1 MKRKKRILWLGFDR
15 ALSHDLGK
23 QVLILLGMLFVIFC
37 LSFVLL
43 NISGGDWKAYCNENH
58 LNKFFFPL
66 YLLIDGN
73 TFHDLYSLA
82 NVGGWTLFL
91 SSLIYVAGVIV
102 FTGMIIAA
110 MTNMI
115 ARRVERHRDGLIHYL
130 KSGHYV
136 IMGYDEMVPSIITE
150 IFTRNPNADV
160 LLLTAVDAK
169 IIHERLLKS
178 VARKQMNQIF
188 INYGQRSA
196 KEYYKDI
203 HLESASEI
211 FIVGKRSLP
220 AHDAVNVECVDGICD
235 YLKDIRSDQKPK
247 RITCV
252 FEDLDT
258 YAAFKTSEIFQEVRE
273 LGMEFVPYNFYA
285 GWAKQ
290 VFFSQSYKEKRNPL
304 ESIAY
309 PSIYGKGITPED
321 NKKVHLVFVGT
332 TNFAVSFAMEAA
344 HLLHFPNFI
353 DDNGRRT
360 RITFIDLNADKERDL
375 FVTRNRHYFE
385 VQSYYY
391 RDYTDLKVDTPNKTL
406 LSKDFDIHDFLDVE
420 FEFIKGDVFSQEVQD
435 EISQWAADENQ
446 YLSIFLAMADQRN
459 NFIMGMNMPDEVY
472 DHGVPVFIRQD
483 RADNFVTNLRKVD
496 QQKQKYAYMKA
507 GKLKEEDRKGRYANL
522 YPFGMDDMAY
532 CSEEKALRMA
542 KLINYLYNK
551 ADYTT
556 YRFPDGLILDITS
569 ETEIWQ
575 EAEKF
580 WRTLSVAHK
589 WSNLYC
595 AYSIPCKLASLRAMR
610 GLESDDTSHDTDALT
625 DKEIRVIAAV
635 EHNRWNVEKLLMGYR
650 KAKPNEDKYSCSD
663 NPDFADKLS
672 KNKKLF
678 IHHDLR
684 PFKDLDIVKQIDFEM
699 ARCLPWIVRV
709 GEIGDRR

>member
-1 MKRKKRILWLGFDR
+1 MKNKKRTLWLGFDR

-43 NISGGDWKAYCNENH
+43 NISSGDWKAYCNENH

-73 TFHDLYSLA
+73 TFHDLYSKGY
-82 NVGGWTLFL
+82 VRGWTLIL

-150 IFTRNPNADV
+150 IFNRNPNADV

-178 VARKQMNQIF
+178 VARKQMDQIF
-188 INYGQRSA
+188 INYGQRTA

-203 HLESASEI
+203 YLEAASEI

-220 AHDAVNVECVDGICD
+220 AHDAINVECVDSICD
-235 YLKDIRSDQKPK
+235 YLKEIGGNLRPK

-290 VFFSQSYKEKRNPL
+290 VFFSQSYKEKRNPS
-304 ESIAY
+304 EAIAY

-321 NKKVHLVFVGT
+321 KNNVHLVFVGT

-344 HLLHFPNFI
+344 HMLHFPNFK

-375 FVTRNRHYFE
+375 FVTRNRHYFDI
-385 VQSYYY
+385 QSYYY
-391 RDYTDLKVDTPNKTL
+391 RDYTDLKVNEPNKTL

-420 FEFIKGDVFSQEVQD
+420 FEFIKGDVFSQEVQN

-472 DHGVPVFIRQD
+472 DHGVPVFVRQD

-496 QQKQKYAYMKA
+496 QNKQKYAFLKD
-507 GKLKEEDRKGRYANL
+507 GKLKVEDRKGRYANL

-556 YRFPDGLILDITS
+556 YRFPDSLILDITS
-569 ETEIWQ
+569 EKEIWQ
-575 EAEKF
+575 DAEKF
-580 WRTLSVAHK
+580 WKTLSVAHK

-595 AYSIPCKLASLRAMR
+595 SYSIPCKLASLRAMR
-610 GLESDDTSHDTDALT
+610 GLEPDDTSHDLDALT
-625 DKEIRVIAAV
+625 DEEIREIATV

-650 KAKPNEDKYSCSD
+650 KAHPKEDKYEKSPEDAS
-663 NPDFADKLS
+663 KLK
-672 KNKKLF
+672 KNKNLF
-678 IHHDLR
+678 IHHDIR
-684 PFKDLDIVKQIDFEM
+684 PFDKLDAIKQMDFEI

-709 GEIGDRR
+709 GMQNG

>member
-150 IFTRNPNADV
+150 IFNRNPNADV

-178 VARKQMNQIF
+178 VARKQMDQIF
-188 INYGQRSA
+188 INYGQRTA

-203 HLESASEI
+203 YLESASEI

-220 AHDAVNVECVDGICD
+220 AHDAINVECVDSICD
-235 YLKDIRSDQKPK
+235 YLKEIGGNQRPK

-290 VFFSQSYKEKRNPL
+290 VFFSQSYKEKRNPS
-304 ESIAY
+304 EAIAY

-321 NKKVHLVFVGT
+321 KKNVHLVFVGT

-344 HLLHFPNFI
+344 HMLHFPNFK

-375 FVTRNRHYFE
+375 FVTRNRHYFDI
-385 VQSYYY
+385 QSYYY
-391 RDYTDLKVDTPNKTL
+391 RDYTDLKVNEPNNTL

-435 EISQWAADENQ
+435 EIRQWAADENQ

-472 DHGVPVFIRQD
+472 DHRIPVFVRQD

-496 QQKQKYAYMKA
+496 QNKQKYAFMKD
-507 GKLKEEDRKGRYANL
+507 GELKEEDRKGRYANL

>member
-1 MKRKKRILWLGFDR
+1 MKNKKRTLWLGFDR

-23 QVLILLGMLFVIFC
+23 QVLILLGMLFAIFC

-43 NISGGDWKAYCNENH
+43 NISGGDWKAYCNKYQ

-73 TFHDLYSLA
+73 TFHDLYSQGY
-82 NVGGWTLFL
+82 VRGWPLIL

-150 IFTRNPNADV
+150 IFNRNPNADV

-178 VARKQMNQIF
+178 VARKQMDQIF
-188 INYGQRSA
+188 INYGQRTA

-203 HLESASEI
+203 YLESASEI

-220 AHDAVNVECVDGICD
+220 AHDAINVECVDSICD
-235 YLKDIRSDQKPK
+235 YLKEIGGNQRPK

-290 VFFSQSYKEKRNPL
+290 VFFSQSYKEKRNPS
-304 ESIAY
+304 EAIAY

-321 NKKVHLVFVGT
+321 KKNVHLVFVGT

-344 HLLHFPNFI
+344 HMLHFPNFK

-375 FVTRNRHYFE
+375 FVTRNRHYFDI
-385 VQSYYY
+385 QSYYY
-391 RDYTDLKVDTPNKTL
+391 RDYTDLKVNEPNNTL

-435 EISQWAADENQ
+435 EIRQWAADENQ

-472 DHGVPVFIRQD
+472 DHRIPVFVRQD

-496 QQKQKYAYMKA
+496 QNKQKYAFMKD
-507 GKLKEEDRKGRYANL
+507 GELKEEDRKGRYANL

-556 YRFPDGLILDITS
+556 FRFPDSLILDITS
-569 ETEIWQ
+569 KTEIWQ
-575 EAEKF
+575 DAEKF
-580 WRTLSVAHK
+580 WKTLSVAHK

-595 AYSIPCKLASLRAMR
+595 AYNIPCKLASLRAMR
-610 GLESDDTSHDTDALT
+610 GLEPDDTSHDLDALS
-625 DKEIRVIAAV
+625 KEEIREIAAV

-650 KAKPNEDKYSCSD
+650 KAKPNEDKYSCPD
-663 NPDFADKLS
+663 NPDFADKMS

-678 IHHDLR
+678 IHHDIR
-684 PFKDLDIVKQIDFEM
+684 PFDKLDAVKQMDFEI

-709 GEIGDRR
+709 GVYSWT